1 MDPIDLSTR
10 LDQRRNWRET
20 GAWLLLLAGLFVLI
34 WGGKEWTGNVSSVD
48 RIVSAALAVT
58 LLALSAIDLDQY
70 RLPDWITGPL
80 IISGLLMTYIRGS
93 DFIASILG
101 AVIGYFLIFLIERY
115 WRFRYN
121 RDGIGMGDA
130 KLLAGL
136 GAWLGLYN
144 LPVVL
149 LVASSSA
156 LILIGLR
163 QIVIGTETDEN
174 ILPFGPFLCLAGWLL
189 WAFPIYSV

>member
-101 AVIGYFLIFLIERY
+101 AVIGYLLIFLIERY

-156 LILIGLR
+156 LILIVLR
-163 QIVIGTETDEN
+163 QIVIRTKFSKN
-174 ILPFGPFLCLAGWLL
+174 IVPFGPFLCLAGWLL
-189 WAFPIYSV
+189 WVFPIYSV

>member
-1 MDPIDLSTR
+1 LDPIDLSTR

-20 GAWLLLLAGLFVLI
+20 GAWLLLLVWLFALI

-48 RIVSAALAVT
+48 RLVAAGLAVT
-58 LLALSAIDLDQY
+58 LLALSAFDLDQY

-80 IISGLLMTYIRGS
+80 IISGLLLTYIRGS

-101 AVIGYFLIFLIERY
+101 AVIGYLLIFLIERY

-156 LILIGLR
+156 LILIALR
-163 QIVIGTETDEN
+163 QIVIRTKFSKN
-174 ILPFGPFLCLAGWLL
+174 IVPFGPFLCLAGWLL
-189 WAFPIYSV
+189 WVFPIYSV